1 MPADKTHLRNRYKG
15 ILDVNEEGKFEV
27 DMEKYNKTVL
37 AQTKQTAKVTNALDI
52 HGSQVQFSTYTAN
65 KNIKEEKPVT
75 ADGIEMGYQIERGVV
90 PIIYGHVGMS
100 STQ

>member
-65 KNIKEEKPVT
+65 KNIKE
-75 ADGIEMGYQIERGVV
+75 
-90 PIIYGHVGMS
+90 
-100 STQ
+100 

>member
-37 AQTKQTAKVTNALDI
+37 AQTKQTAK
-52 HGSQVQFSTYTAN
+52 G
-65 KNIKEEKPVT
+65 
-75 ADGIEMGYQIERGVV
+75 
-90 PIIYGHVGMS
+90 
-100 STQ
+100 